1 MKREKRLFGLL
12 AMLVI
17 SFSFALPVVKAQV
30 NVGKG
35 VAPHDFSILELSTD
49 KVKGGLRLPQL
60 NNEQRDA
67 LIKDSEKDVASG
79 LLIYNTESECLEF
92 WNGSK
97 WISLCVD
104 IEPTSA
110 PQSPKVTPAAV
121 SNGNDSDT
129 LSDAVRKP

>member
-12 AMLVI
+12 AMLI
-17 SFSFALPVVKAQV
+17 TSFSFALPVVKAQV

-35 VAPHDFSILELSTD
+35 TAPHDFSILELSTD

-67 LIKDSEKDVASG
+67 LIKDSEKDVAGG

-97 WISLCVD
+97 WISLCAD
-104 IEPTSA
+104 IEPTPAS
-110 PQSPKVTPAAV
+110 QSPKVTPASLDVVV
-121 SNGNDSDT
+121 SKGDDT
-129 LSDAVRKP
+129 SV